1 MDRRGPHT
9 VMSKRFHEGRFG
21 IGRCTRRRF
30 IGSPIFAASI
40 WRSLRA
46 CQRRFSVVADFP
58 LDGLAAGENLAKK
71 FKPLPDSRWELKLA
85 RPIMDLPRG
94 KLTVAVKDRQ
104 GNTSRM
110 ERTFSV
116 GKK

>member
-1 MDRRGPHT
+1 MHDYYTGLDLE
-9 VMSKRFHEGRFG
+9 S
-21 IGRCTRRRF
+21 
-30 IGSPIFAASI
+30 
-40 WRSLRA
+40 
-46 CQRRFSVVADFP
+46 FSVVADFP

-85 RPIMDLPRG
+85 RPITDLPRG

-110 ERTFSV
+110 ERTFFV
-116 GKK
+116 GKQ